1 MKKEKTIRTYQ
12 RRTKSGKVVTVRQ
25 HTAKYDAAEALK
37 EAAKKKGAGDELEA
51 LKKKPVDKPTEEEVA
66 EFEKLLDSFPEELDE
81 RSRKMRLRQFMKAK
95 GKKGRQAEIDETK
108 WEIKEEKKAR
118 KVWKSNEKFGK
129 RLEKSYDKE
138 HKNSVKDS
146 KDPYSAHGFTKE
158 DFNEWYEGTGSA
170 NDKKVAK
177 ALRKTLGRKAYDEL
191 SDLAADNYKKGG
203 ASSFFKKNVHSKTAE
218 TKTSNRTKKSGS
230 KDSDLVEH
238 YDQFNKKSMGK
249 AVGDSFTFSEGKGKD
264 KVTYDARLVTD
275 GKGRYGYVVRDKEEG
290 PDAKYYVGISDG
302 YERHSQLP
310 AGLRKAA
317 EAQGLRFK
325 NGEFVKKET
334 KGAASAKRMTLDEY
348 LGSKGLSSPVSD
360 FMIDKT
366 KLPHGLTQRGK
377 EKLRKEADKA
387 ANEYQ
392 EKRAAAIKEYKKLVK
407 EGKIVAPT
415 SSEQLNK
422 IAEGH
427 LDNASTQAAKR
438 VLEKRAARMAK
449 KLPKGSFRTVDEN
462 GNEIPGAPKHG
473 TKFKADKV
481 AKGWAGSSS
490 WKTPSDV
497 IPVNS
502 TDDARIAEKLS
513 QSIAKKYTAMSDRQR
528 SKAKGLIALKNKI
541 DEELR
546 DFRWLNR
553 SY

>member
-12 RRTKSGKVVTVRQ
+12 RRTKSGKMVTVRQ
-25 HTAKYDAAEALK
+25 HSAKYDAAEKAN
-37 EAAKKKGAGDELEA
+37 EVAKKKGAGDEIEKIKS
-51 LKKKPVDKPTEEEVA
+51 KKLTT
-66 EFEKLLDSFPEELDE
+66 
-81 RSRKMRLRQFMKAK
+81 K
-95 GKKGRQAEIDETK
+95 GEDAFKD
-108 WEIKEEKKAR
+108 
-118 KVWKSNEKFGK
+118 
-129 RLEKSYDKE
+129 YDF
-138 HKNSVKDS
+138 SQ
-146 KDPYSAHGFTKE
+146 E

-170 NDKKVAK
+170 ADKKVEK
-177 ALRKTLGRKAYDEL
+177 ALRKSLGRKAYNEL
-191 SDLAADNYKKGG
+191 NDLAADNYKKGG
-203 ASSFFKKNVHSKTAE
+203 ASSFFKKNVHSRNDGPKTGQA
-218 TKTSNRTKKSGS
+218 TNN
-230 KDSDLVEH
+230 DLVEH
-238 YDQFNKKSMGK
+238 YDQFNRKSMGK

-264 KVTYDARLVTD
+264 KFTYDARFVTD
-275 GKGRYGYVVRDKEEG
+275 GKGRYGYVVRDKAEG

-302 YERHSQLP
+302 YEKHSQLP

-317 EAQGLRFK
+317 EAQGLTFK
-325 NGEFVKKET
+325 GGEFVKSSGKSSSKTE
-334 KGAASAKRMTLDEY
+334 KAESAKRMTLDEY

-392 EKRAAAIKEYKKLVK
+392 EKRAATIKEYKRLVK

-427 LDNASTQAAKR
+427 PDNVSTQAAKR
-438 VLEKRAARMAK
+438 VLEKRAARVAK

-473 TKFKADKV
+473 AKFKADKV

-502 TDDARIAEKLS
+502 TDDVRIAEKLS

>member
-12 RRTKSGKVVTVRQ
+12 RRTKSGKIVTVRQ

-118 KVWKSNEKFGK
+118 KVWKANEGFGK

-146 KDPYSAHGFTKE
+146 KDPYSAHGFTKD

-170 NDKKVAK
+170 ADKKVAK

-218 TKTSNRTKKSGS
+218 TKTSNGMK
-230 KDSDLVEH
+230 
-238 YDQFNKKSMGK
+238 
-249 AVGDSFTFSEGKGKD
+249 
-264 KVTYDARLVTD
+264 
-275 GKGRYGYVVRDKEEG
+275 
-290 PDAKYYVGISDG
+290 
-302 YERHSQLP
+302 
-310 AGLRKAA
+310 
-317 EAQGLRFK
+317 
-325 NGEFVKKET
+325 

-427 LDNASTQAAKR
+427 PDNASTQAAKR
-438 VLEKRAARMAK
+438 VLEKRAAKTGKSGAKDSDLVEHYDQFNKKSMGKAVGDSFTFSEGRGKDKFTYDARFVTDGKGRYGYVVRDKEEGPDAKYYVGISDGYERHSQLPAGLRKAAEAQGLRFKNGEFVKKETKGDRAVARMHKLVNEALSSTTSDPKALK
-449 KLPKGSFRTVDEN
+449 KQLGALIDYNGGPTNYGDKIGKRIDEIREQL
-462 GNEIPGAPKHG
+462 GKR
-473 TKFKADKV
+473 
-481 AKGWAGSSS
+481 SSS
-490 WKTPSDV
+490 KKRVDKKSDYDYETSMK
-497 IPVNS
+497 NLENYF
-502 TDDARIAEKLS
+502 AEE
-513 QSIAKKYTAMSDRQR
+513 RR
-528 SKAKGLIALKNKI
+528 KI
-541 DEELR
+541 QK
-546 DFRWLNR
+546 
-553 SY
+553 

>member
-1 MKKEKTIRTYQ
+1 MKNEKTIRTYQ

-25 HTAKYDAAEALK
+25 HTAKYDAAER
-37 EAAKKKGAGDELEA
+37 AKDSSKRKGAGEELE
-51 LKKKPVDKPTEEEVA
+51 KVKT
-66 EFEKLLDSFPEELDE
+66 
-81 RSRKMRLRQFMKAK
+81 
-95 GKKGRQAEIDETK
+95 
-108 WEIKEEKKAR
+108 KKALQ
-118 KVWKSNEKFGK
+118 KADLFDG
-129 RLEKSYDKE
+129 YDFSE
-138 HKNSVKDS
+138 
-146 KDPYSAHGFTKE
+146 E

-218 TKTSNRTKKSGS
+218 TKTSNRTKK
-230 KDSDLVEH
+230 
-238 YDQFNKKSMGK
+238 
-249 AVGDSFTFSEGKGKD
+249 
-264 KVTYDARLVTD
+264 
-275 GKGRYGYVVRDKEEG
+275 
-290 PDAKYYVGISDG
+290 
-302 YERHSQLP
+302 
-310 AGLRKAA
+310 
-317 EAQGLRFK
+317 
-325 NGEFVKKET
+325 
-334 KGAASAKRMTLDEY
+334 GAASAKRMTLDEY
-348 LGSKGLSSPVSD
+348 LGSKGLGSPVSD

-377 EKLRKEADKA
+377 EKLHKEADKA

-427 LDNASTQAAKR
+427 PDNASTQAAKR
-438 VLEKRAARMAK
+438 VLEKRATRMAK